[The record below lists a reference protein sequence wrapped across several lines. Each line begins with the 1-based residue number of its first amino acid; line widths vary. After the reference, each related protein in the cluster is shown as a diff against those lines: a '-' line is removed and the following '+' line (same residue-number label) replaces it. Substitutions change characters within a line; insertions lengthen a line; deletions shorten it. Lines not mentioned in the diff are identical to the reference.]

1 MLVRATHLAADS
13 PARRQKTA
21 ADDGVAAESLP
32 NTRALPDLDR
42 LLKRGRGRP
51 MANDR
56 KRLNIGPTASNDR
69 QRLNIVS
76 PASNDSQRLEVHNT
90 NFFSLL
96 PI

>member
-32 NTRALPDLDR
+32 NTRALPDIHR

-51 MANDR
+51 MA
-56 KRLNIGPTASNDR
+56 NDR

-76 PASNDSQRLEVHNT
+76 PASNDSQRIEVHNT

-96 PI
+96 HI